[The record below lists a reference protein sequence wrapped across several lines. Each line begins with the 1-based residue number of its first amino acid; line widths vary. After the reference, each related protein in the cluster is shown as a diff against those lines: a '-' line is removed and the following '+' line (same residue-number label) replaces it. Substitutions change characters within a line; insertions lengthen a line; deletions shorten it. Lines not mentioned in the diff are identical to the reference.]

1 MAKWVAPNEVEDLGT
16 MEPLEPVTPSAPVWG
31 RGTTQPMPAVPVMP
45 AIAATPATSGV
56 YAGRRMPSYH
66 PTQWP
71 QVNRALDIADR
82 LSGGR
87 ADWVQ
92 RFVTYS
98 FIGGC
103 AAVVNLFIF
112 AIMWQVVPLPLDTQI
127 WWQDGLKWFIAFAVS
142 AEISIFANFIPND
155 YFTFRHLPGH
165 KRTWVARAA
174 RFNLTCM
181 AGTLLTLVIAGALH
195 FVHVQATLG
204 QAIAI
209 ALVFLFNFTFHHI
222 YTYRHKGAPAG

>member
-1 MAKWVAPNEVEDLGT
+1 MAKRVAPNEVEDLGT
-16 MEPLEPVTPSAPVWG
+16 MEPVKPITPMTPLWG
-31 RGTTQPMPAVPVMP
+31 RGTTQPMPAVT
-45 AIAATPATSGV
+45 ATPAAA
-56 YAGRRMPSYH
+56 YAPARRTMPSYH

-71 QVNRALDIADR
+71 RVNRALDIADR

-87 ADWVQ
+87 ADWIQ

-98 FIGGC
+98 FIGGS
-103 AAVVNLFIF
+103 AAVVNLLIF
-112 AIMWQVVPLPLDTQI
+112 AFMWQVVPLPLDTHI
-127 WWQDGLKWFIAFAVS
+127 WWQDGLKWFIAFAVA

-165 KRTWVARAA
+165 QRSWLARAA
-174 RFNLTCM
+174 RFNLTCV
-181 AGTLLTLVIAGALH
+181 AGTLLTLAISGGLH

-209 ALVFLFNFTFHHI
+209 ALVFLFNFTFHHV
-222 YTYRHKGAPAG
+222 YTYRHKGASAGH